1 MSAVRVCY
9 GHLVV
14 AMILS
19 NAQKRDDL
27 LVNMHLYDC
36 TCLQASLPTWLLSW
50 YSKVPRL
57 YEL

>member
-19 NAQKRDDL
+19 SAQKRDDL
-27 LVNMHLYDC
+27 LLNMHLYDC
-36 TCLQASLPTWLLSW
+36 TCLPGIIAHLVALL
-50 YSKVPRL
+50 VF
-57 YEL
+57 